1 LFNAKWAVC
10 QLYYGE
16 KGLPFDKRCY
26 LTFCTFSFVSWRV
39 VVQFVHATGKTWYK
53 VLYKHTMYVI
63 SLSNISVKTNFKEIT
78 RVEIRLTNLYNTMRE
93 TTFCAWH
100 LFVAVHS
107 IALLTLLTL
116 TCFTPYSRSCL
127 LREQIAP
134 QLVMIATC
142 SDTCSHNRLD
152 LIQSLVPPHYICNGY
167 TFLLY

>member
-1 LFNAKWAVC
+1 MYTHYIYSVVV
-10 QLYYGE
+10 Q
-16 KGLPFDKRCY
+16 D
-26 LTFCTFSFVSWRV
+26 FVSGRACCVNKYHYKSLSWRV

-116 TCFTPYSRSCL
+116 TCFTPYSNDMTSWQNSSAVKISCNFAPFFYHHSVVIQPLVSDSL
-127 LREQIAP
+127 L
-134 QLVMIATC
+134 
-142 SDTCSHNRLD
+142 
-152 LIQSLVPPHYICNGY
+152 SLSAKENVQNVR
-167 TFLLY
+167 